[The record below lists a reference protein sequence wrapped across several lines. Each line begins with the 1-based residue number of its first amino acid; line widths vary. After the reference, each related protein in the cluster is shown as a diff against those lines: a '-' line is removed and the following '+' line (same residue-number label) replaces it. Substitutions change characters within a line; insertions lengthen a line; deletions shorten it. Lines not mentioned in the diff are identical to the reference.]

1 MTEIVKPTA
10 QIDLGHDTGALRRR
24 YKTFS
29 KANHLEAF
37 KFLLEV
43 LELYRGKSLVGLRI
57 LDVGS
62 GMGGGA
68 SLLADLVGPTGYVL
82 GIDRNEG
89 RINDARQTFKK
100 EHLSFEVRDAL
111 DVGKLE
117 ESSFDLITVQS
128 VLHWVDEEDQARAI
142 DGFSYVL
149 VPGGHL
155 AVGGGSG
162 DHFHP
167 HNIKTL
173 VLAKEP
179 YRNHPG
185 IPKDKL
191 KLFKLR
197 KLENLLANSP
207 FSDRKYAVNP
217 TTLKSED
224 ADGMIDDLDASE
236 SGEFIS
242 NVSNDIQPSL
252 RGAIKQGLVER
263 QIPTDK
269 DFHVELTVLV
279 VVAVN
284 SIEK

>member
-1 MTEIVKPTA
+1 MTELVKPAA
-10 QIDLGHDTGALRRR
+10 QLSLDHDTDKLRHR

-29 KANHLEAF
+29 KDNQLEGL
-37 KFLLEV
+37 KFLLGV
-43 LELYRGKSLVGLRI
+43 LEFYRGKSLAGLRI
-57 LDVGS
+57 LDVGT
-62 GMGGGA
+62 GTGGGA
-68 SLLADLVGPTGYVL
+68 SLLADLVGPNGYVL
-82 GIDRNEG
+82 GVDRNKG
-89 RINDARQTFKK
+89 RIELARQTFKK
-100 EHLSFEVRDAL
+100 ENLSFEVRDAL
-111 DVGKLE
+111 DVGKLDE
-117 ESSFDLITVQS
+117 NSFDIITVQS
-128 VLHWVDEEDQARAI
+128 VLHWVDEEDQPRAI

-167 HNIKTL
+167 HDIKAL

-191 KLFKLR
+191 KFFKLR

-207 FSDRKYAVNP
+207 FSNRKYAVNP

-252 RGAIKQGLVER
+252 RGALKQELIER
-263 QIPTDK
+263 QIPTDEG
-269 DFHVELTVLV
+269 FHVEVTGLV
-279 VVAVN
+279 VVAAN
-284 SIEK
+284 STNK